1 GGSALDAT
9 PYQLR
14 ADAPAVKNPYTRQN
28 FGATTGGPVKTHG
41 ICDGT
46 RRTNFVVTYNGSRG
60 SNLFDQYA
68 TVPTAAMRAGDF
80 SLVNAPLIDPATGQ
94 PFPNNQIPVDRI
106 SPTSLALLD
115 YYPLPNL
122 GGLTQNF
129 HRVDTVSS
137 VNDTLNV
144 RVTHNFTPAAAGG
157 GRGGGGRGGVR
168 AGRRARRGRTRR
180 GRRRRR
186 SGGRR
191 PGRARPG
198 AGDGRQHDRAV
209 AVPPQRQ
216 RSAQRAARA
225 RRPHVGRQ
233 PRRPRVVQHPAPSD
247 DAHGER
253 ELLVD
258 LVAEPEQLRQ
268 HAERRRRCGH
278 RRRVGGSLRLRPAG
292 AVVLDVS
299 RRARRDAVAPQRQAR
314 GARLQLDA
322 AVEDA
327 PAARG
332 RRFPAG

>member
-1 GGSALDAT
+1 
-9 PYQLR
+9 
-14 ADAPAVKNPYTRQN
+14 VKNPYTRQN
-28 FGATTGGPVKTHG
+28 FGATIGGPVKIHG
-41 ICDGT
+41 VYDGT

-157 GRGGGGRGGVR
+157 GRGGGGRGGFGGGG
-168 AGRRARRGRTRR
+168 GR
-180 GRRRRR
+180 
-186 SGGRR
+186 GGRR

-233 PRRPRVVQHPAPSD
+233 PRRPRVVQHPAPRTMHTVNVNYSSTSSQSLNNF
-247 DAHGER
+247 ANT
-253 ELLVD
+253 LN
-258 LVAEPEQLRQ
+258 VAGNAGIAGVSADPFDYGL
-268 HAERRRRCGH
+268 
-278 RRRVGGSLRLRPAG
+278 PALSFSTFQG
-292 AVVLDVS
+292 VRDVTPS
-299 RRARRDAVAPQRQAR
+299 RRNDKRVALAYS
-314 GARLQLDA
+314 
-322 AVEDA
+322 
-327 PAARG
+327 
-332 RRFPAG
+332 